1 MARKEKRITCRS
13 IKKARNNVPLY
24 QEKRTFTT
32 QIKTN
37 PVMKQLTEMSDEEL
51 GTLFPIIL
59 TEHKKDWAKLYDQE
73 ERILYDTIGKNIYR
87 IDHIGSTAVE
97 QLIAKPT
104 IDILL
109 EINGETN
116 TNELIKSL
124 ESIGYI
130 YSPQPQKP
138 APHMM
143 FMKGYTLQGFQGQAY
158 HIHVRYAGHWDEPVF
173 CHYLQTHPDVA
184 HDYGELKKKLKE
196 KYEHD
201 REAYTEGKTEFI
213 RHIVQLAKMLP
224 KEKKSVSAEK
234 EKYGNAYLPWEEKAD
249 NYLTTLYNQGKT
261 IAELS
266 DIFERGKG
274 AIRSRLKHLE
284 LI

>member
-1 MARKEKRITCRS
+1 
-13 IKKARNNVPLY
+13 
-24 QEKRTFTT
+24 
-32 QIKTN
+32 
-37 PVMKQLTEMSDEEL
+37 MKQLTEMSDEEL

-87 IDHIGSTAVE
+87 IDHIGSTAVG

-116 TNELIKSL
+116 TDELIKSL

-143 FMKGYTLQGFQGQAY
+143 FMKGYTLEGFQGQAY

>member
-1 MARKEKRITCRS
+1 
-13 IKKARNNVPLY
+13 
-24 QEKRTFTT
+24 
-32 QIKTN
+32 
-37 PVMKQLTEMSDEEL
+37 MKQLTEMSDEEL

-87 IDHIGSTAVE
+87 IGHIGSTAVG

-116 TNELIKSL
+116 TDELIKSL

-158 HIHVRYAGHWDEPVF
+158 HIHVRYTGHWDEPVF

>member
-1 MARKEKRITCRS
+1 
-13 IKKARNNVPLY
+13 
-24 QEKRTFTT
+24 
-32 QIKTN
+32 
-37 PVMKQLTEMSDEEL
+37 MKQLTEMSDEEL

-87 IDHIGSTAVE
+87 IGHIGSTAVE

-158 HIHVRYAGHWDEPVF
+158 HIHVRYVGHWDEPVF

-196 KYEHD
+196 KHIRKGKQSSSDTSFNWQKCYPK
-201 REAYTEGKTEFI
+201 RRKVYLLKKKNTEMLICPGK
-213 RHIVQLAKMLP
+213 
-224 KEKKSVSAEK
+224 KK
-234 EKYGNAYLPWEEKAD
+234 LI
-249 NYLTTLYNQGKT
+249 TT
-261 IAELS
+261 
-266 DIFERGKG
+266 
-274 AIRSRLKHLE
+274 
-284 LI
+284 

>member
-1 MARKEKRITCRS
+1 
-13 IKKARNNVPLY
+13 
-24 QEKRTFTT
+24 
-32 QIKTN
+32 
-37 PVMKQLTEMSDEEL
+37 MKQLTEMSDEEL

-143 FMKGYTLQGFQGQAY
+143 FMKGYTPQGFRGQAV
-158 HIHVRYAGHWDEPVF
+158 HLHVRFPGDWNELYFRD
-173 CHYLQTHPDVA
+173 YLRSHPETA
-184 HDYGELKKKLKE
+184 KSYGKLKQNLQLR
-196 KYEHD
+196 YEHD
-201 REAYTEGKTEFI
+201 RDAYTEAKTDFI
-213 RHIVQLAKMLP
+213 QEATRLAR
-224 KEKKSVSAEK
+224 KEMGN
-234 EKYGNAYLPWEEKAD
+234 KYTTPS
-249 NYLTTLYNQGKT
+249 TTL
-261 IAELS
+261 
-266 DIFERGKG
+266 
-274 AIRSRLKHLE
+274 
-284 LI
+284 

>member
-1 MARKEKRITCRS
+1 
-13 IKKARNNVPLY
+13 
-24 QEKRTFTT
+24 
-32 QIKTN
+32 
-37 PVMKQLTEMSDEEL
+37 MKQLTEMSDEEL

-143 FMKGYTLQGFQGQAY
+143 FMKGYTPQGFRGQAV
-158 HIHVRYAGHWDEPVF
+158 HLHVRFPGDWNELYFRD
-173 CHYLQTHPDVA
+173 YLRSHPKTA
-184 HDYGELKKKLKE
+184 KSYGKLKQNLQLR
-196 KYEHD
+196 YEHD
-201 REAYTEGKTEFI
+201 RDAYTEAKTDFI
-213 RHIVQLAKMLP
+213 QEATRLAR
-224 KEKKSVSAEK
+224 KEMGN
-234 EKYGNAYLPWEEKAD
+234 KYTTPS
-249 NYLTTLYNQGKT
+249 TTL
-261 IAELS
+261 
-266 DIFERGKG
+266 
-274 AIRSRLKHLE
+274 
-284 LI
+284 